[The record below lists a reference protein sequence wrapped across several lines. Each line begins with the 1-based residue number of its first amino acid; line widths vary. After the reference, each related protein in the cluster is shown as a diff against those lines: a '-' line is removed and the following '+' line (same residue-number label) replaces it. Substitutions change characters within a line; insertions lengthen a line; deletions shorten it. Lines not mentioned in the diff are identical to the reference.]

1 MVFILEKIFFILLVS
16 LKKISI
22 VCYNMKNL
30 KYPIHILLTK
40 IKLIES
46 KSKFHKNCCS
56 LFIRINAIKRIDR
69 RAQSALMNAS

>member
-1 MVFILEKIFFILLVS
+1 MVFILEKIFLILLVS

-30 KYPIHILLTK
+30 KYLIHILLIK

-46 KSKFHKNCCS
+46 KLKFHKNCCL
-56 LFIRINAIKRIDR
+56 LFIRINA
-69 RAQSALMNAS
+69 MASLINLHWPNYV